1 MHNDSPYIHI
11 GTLLHTRGVH
21 GQLVAPLE
29 LSIESLEPITFIF
42 LQVLGDTH
50 VPYQLVEKRL
60 IEPDKA
66 WLKLRNITSKEAA
79 HSLLGKNIWLLRE
92 TLQQL
97 TITSSCPQELID
109 YEVQDVHLG
118 SLGTVM
124 DIAQFPQQ
132 QCLDVTYNHQSLLI
146 PYIPA
151 FIQNVDPQHRSI
163 TVCLPEGFLEAM
175 EIKT

>member
-1 MHNDSPYIHI
+1 MHNDSPYVRI

-29 LSIESLEPITFIF
+29 LSIESLDPITCIFI
-42 LQVLGDTH
+42 QVLGNTH
-50 VPYQLVEKRL
+50 VPYQLVDKRL

-79 HSLLGKNIWLLRE
+79 HSLLGKSIWLLQD

-97 TITSSCPQELID
+97 TITSVFPQPLIG
-109 YEVQDVHLG
+109 YEVCDVHIG
-118 SLGTVM
+118 SLGAV
-124 DIAQFPQQ
+124 INIEKFPQQ
-132 QCLDVTYNHQSLLI
+132 HCLDVAYNDQSLLI

-151 FIQNVDPQHRSI
+151 FIQNVDHQKRSI
-163 TVCLPEGFLEAM
+163 TVCLPEGFLEALGL
-175 EIKT
+175 KT